1 MAEKKPARFTPKFD
15 IALLKEVVA
24 QNPFAQ
30 KNSKAKWIQMVAK
43 INTLLLETRNDIVFT
58 ERGCKDRLKI
68 LVNAFKKETLASLK
82 ASGTVEEYTE
92 RDQLLTEVIEL
103 IEEKENTL
111 KEMERKEQEKEEQG
125 VDIRRISMVKLSK
138 KRGNFSEADSDGVS
152 PPLQKRKV
160 VQSYIEYMREKDE
173 ADRKQKEAELALKRE
188 KLQLEMKREEQREHR
203 ENLMLDLLAK
213 LSEKLY

>member
-30 KNSKAKWIQMVAK
+30 KNSKAKWIQIVAK

-152 PPLQKRKV
+152 PPQQKRKV

>member
-1 MAEKKPARFTPKFD
+1 MAEKKPARFTAKFD

-30 KNSKAKWIQMVAK
+30 KNSKAKWIQIVAK

>member
-30 KNSKAKWIQMVAK
+30 KNSKAKWIQIVAK

>member
-1 MAEKKPARFTPKFD
+1 MAEKKPARFTPNFD
-15 IALLKEVVA
+15 IAPFKEVVA
-24 QNPFAQ
+24 QNPFTQ
-30 KNSKAKWIQMVAK
+30 KNSKPKWIQIVAK
-43 INTLLLETRNDIVFT
+43 INALLLETRNDIVFT

-68 LVNAFKKETLASLK
+68 LLNAFKKETLASLK
-82 ASGTVEEYTE
+82 ASGTEEEYTE

-125 VDIRRISMVKLSK
+125 VDIRRISLVKLSK
-138 KRGNFSEADSDGVS
+138 KRGNCSEADSDGFS
-152 PPLQKRKV
+152 PPLQKKKL

-173 ADRKQKEAELALKRE
+173 ADRALKEAELVLKRE
-188 KLQLEMKREEQREHR
+188 KLQLEMKREEQTEHR
-203 ENLMLDLLAK
+203 ENLMLVLLAK